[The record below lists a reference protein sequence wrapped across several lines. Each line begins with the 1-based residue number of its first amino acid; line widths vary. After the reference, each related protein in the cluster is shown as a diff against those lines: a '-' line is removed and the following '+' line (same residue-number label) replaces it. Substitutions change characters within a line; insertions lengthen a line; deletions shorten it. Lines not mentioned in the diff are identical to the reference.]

1 MKLKIIFLGGV
12 GEIGKNMT
20 LFECDNE
27 IVVLDS
33 GVSFPT
39 SEMPGVDLVI
49 PDITYLKENK
59 SKIKGVILTHGHED
73 HIGGVPFLVKELGKT
88 TLYGTRL
95 TLALVGNKLRE
106 HNVEDKVTYKEVG
119 DRTVVKL
126 GKYFS
131 IEFVHVSHSVAG
143 SLAVAITTPAGVVFH
158 TGDFKIDY
166 TPLCGE
172 IMNLSR
178 IAEIGKKGV
187 LCLLSESTNVERDG
201 YTMSESVVAR
211 SLDELFTQ
219 NAKKRIIITTF
230 SSNVDRL
237 QQMFEIAKRHKR
249 KVALSG
255 RSIINVVETAQKAG
269 YLTVDKDLL
278 VDVSR
283 ISNIPDHNLAIFS
296 TGSQGEPMSALTR
309 MASGEFNKVTIGKN
323 DTIILSSSPIPGN
336 ERDIYK
342 VINNLYRLGASVVYS
357 AISEV
362 HVSGHACKEE
372 LKLIYTLIKPRF
384 FIPVHGEYRH
394 LSQHAALVEQLG
406 HKSGQIFIPEIG
418 DCVELDGKRLIK
430 RDKVPNGNVLIDGIV
445 VDVGNSILKDRL
457 ALSEEGIIIV
467 TASVFAGRIVSQ
479 PQIITRGCFYAG
491 DNNGGAVIDEIK
503 RLSVEALNSVLPKH
517 DINAAKMAV
526 TKQIRGYFKKHYQR
540 FPMILPIIMVCDLDK
555 NRI

>member
-1 MKLKIIFLGGV
+1 MKVKIMFLGGI

-20 LFECDNE
+20 VLECGDE
-27 IVVLDS
+27 IIVIDS

-88 TLYGTRL
+88 TLYGTKL
-95 TLALVGNKLRE
+95 TLALLGNKLRE
-106 HNVEDKVTYKEVG
+106 HGVEERVVYKEMG
-119 DRTVVKL
+119 DRSTVRL
-126 GKYFS
+126 GKNFGV
-131 IEFVHVSHSVAG
+131 EFVHVSHSVAG
-143 SLAVAITTPAGVVFH
+143 SLAVAVTTPVGVIFH

-187 LCLLSESTNVERDG
+187 LCLLSESTNVEREG
-201 YTMSESVVAR
+201 YTMSESVVAK
-211 SLDELFTQ
+211 SLEDLFTQ
-219 NAKKRIIITTF
+219 NAKRRILITTF

-237 QQMFEIAKRHKR
+237 QVLFEIAKRHKR

-255 RSIINVVETAQKAG
+255 RSIINVVDTAQKAG

-278 VDVSR
+278 VDINR
-283 ISNIPDHNLAIFS
+283 IGNIPDSNLAIFT

-336 ERDIYK
+336 ERDIYR

-357 AISEV
+357 AIGEV

-372 LKLIYTLIKPRF
+372 LKLIYTLIKPKF

-406 HKSGQIFIPEIG
+406 HRPNHIFIPEIG
-418 DCVELDGKRLIK
+418 DCVEIDTKKMICKG
-430 RDKVPNGNVLIDGIV
+430 KVPNGNVLIDGLIG
-445 VDVGNSILKDRL
+445 DVGNSILKDRL

-467 TASVFAGRIVSQ
+467 TASVYAGRMVSQ
-479 PQIITRGCFYAG
+479 PQVITRGCFYAG
-491 DNNGGAVIDEIK
+491 DNSGGAVIDEIK
-503 RLSVEALNSVLPKH
+503 RLSAEAINSVLPKH
-517 DINAAKMAV
+517 DISAAKQAV
-526 TKQIRGYFKKHYQR
+526 TKQVRSYFKKNYQR
-540 FPMILPIIMVCDLDK
+540 FPMVLPIIMICDLDK